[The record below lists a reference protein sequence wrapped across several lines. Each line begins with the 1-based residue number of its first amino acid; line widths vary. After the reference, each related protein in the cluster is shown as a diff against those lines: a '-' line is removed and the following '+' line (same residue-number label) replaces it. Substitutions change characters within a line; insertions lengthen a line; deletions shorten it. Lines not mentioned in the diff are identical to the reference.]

1 MSTESAVAETQIGTG
16 VKAFTSATGAT
27 GRIRFLDSP
36 EEVLAFVDG
45 PDVETTVVISRG
57 GTTTFMS
64 PALMAGVA
72 GLITLQGAPE
82 SHLGILSREFG
93 IPCVMSTQFKDGV
106 QTARGETIPA
116 DGTLVRLDTSGDA
129 GVVYLPH
136 DDK

>member
-1 MSTESAVAETQIGTG
+1 MVDYRLIGSG
-16 VKAFTSATGAT
+16 IKAFTSDAVAV

-36 EEVLAFVDG
+36 EEVLDFIDG

-93 IPCVMSTQFKDGV
+93 IPCVMSTQFTGGIS
-106 QTARGETIPA
+106 TSRGETIPA
-116 DGTLVRLDTSGDA
+116 DGTTVRLDITGDR
-129 GVVYLPH
+129 GQVFLVE
-136 DDK
+136 K

>member
-1 MSTESAVAETQIGTG
+1 MQTETLIGSGTNVFSSAEEV
-16 VKAFTSATGAT
+16 V

-36 EEVLAFVDG
+36 DQVLEFIDG
-45 PDVETTVVISRG
+45 PDVAETVIISRG

-93 IPCVMSTQFKDGV
+93 IPCVMSTTFTEGV
-106 QTARGETIPA
+106 QTDRGETIPA
-116 DGTLVRLDTSGDA
+116 DGARVRLDVSGDQ
-129 GVVYLPH
+129 GHVLLLGE
-136 DDK
+136 